1 MEFLESL
8 AVEVVAGY
16 LTSCLWFTVF
26 YGKFE
31 AMVFF
36 EMCFNESE
44 AFLFIYL
51 CFLILV
57 RFRET
62 IKVCNCKTHIY
73 F

>member
-1 MEFLESL
+1 MAKHMEFLESL

-51 CFLILV
+51 FCYWLDL
-57 RFRET
+57 E
-62 IKVCNCKTHIY
+62 KP
-73 F
+73 